1 MDLQLP
7 DGIPH
12 RIPKEES
19 DETPD
24 DVSSSCI
31 SSGNGSICHSFQRM
45 SVPKTPWVSFVRV
58 LKVLKEKLSF
68 QDFIYLVEQYTVFK
82 QGKISRNTLVRV
94 FKDIVGEQTLKEMV
108 ISMQPE
114 VLQAQK
120 SLLRS
125 VKSFAKHTR
134 GMCDKCSLEP
144 ELETSSDTT
153 KQSNLSIMLKTK
165 KA

>member
-12 RIPKEES
+12 RPKEES
-19 DETPD
+19 DETPN

-31 SSGNGSICHSFQRM
+31 SSGNGSVCHSFQRM

-82 QGKISRNTLVRV
+82 QGKISRDTLVRV

-134 GMCDKCSLEP
+134 GDKCSLEP